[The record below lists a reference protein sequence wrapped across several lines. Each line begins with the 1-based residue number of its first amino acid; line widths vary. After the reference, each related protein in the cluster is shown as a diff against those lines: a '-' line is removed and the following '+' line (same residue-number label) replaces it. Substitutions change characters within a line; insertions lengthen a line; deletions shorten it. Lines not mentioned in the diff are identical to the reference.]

1 LRGAER
7 GREKRTRDRLDSRGA
22 CVVMRKMHVKF
33 YGSSKKRKRL
43 GEKNARLRAEY
54 KIKTAETEEFPGCSV
69 SGYDSAADGQPVSDL
84 PLPSETELYHD
95 VQKGRGR
102 KRRRIAAV
110 LACAALLGVGAY
122 AALEIWSRPPE
133 VNTEGPTVQSTPSAA
148 PVPTAAAAAPEPT
161 PTQTPAPADGRRPGV
176 YTFLAFGKDQV
187 ALNTDTIMAGRLDT
201 TEGRLDVVSIPRDT
215 LANVKWGVKRINAVY
230 ANAGKNG
237 EGSVEGF
244 LDAIED
250 ILGFRP
256 DNYILIN
263 IEAFKEM
270 VDTVGGISYDVPRD
284 MFYDAPDQ
292 NLHIAIRKGPQRLN
306 GEDALNVVRFRV
318 GNQGSGYPNG
328 DIGRI
333 ETQHGFLLAA
343 ARQML
348 SLGNIPNLPALIRII
363 TDNVETDLT
372 EGNLV
377 FYAQEFL
384 KLDAEN
390 IRFHTLPTD
399 LVSIRGG
406 SYVSIR
412 LDEWLEMVNAYLNP
426 FTQEITEENVNILT
440 TTNGWS
446 FASTTGSVPSLESF
460 IDYNHPPA

>member
-1 LRGAER
+1 
-7 GREKRTRDRLDSRGA
+7 
-22 CVVMRKMHVKF
+22 MKF
-33 YGSSKKRKRL
+33 YGSSKNTKRL
-43 GEKNARLRAEY
+43 GEKNARRRE
-54 KIKTAETEEFPGCSV
+54 KHITNPAETEDFSKGCSV
-69 SGYDSAADGQPVSDL
+69 SGYDSDADGEPVSGL
-84 PLPSETELYHD
+84 PLPSEKELSQD
-95 VQKGRGR
+95 IRKGRGR
-102 KRRRIAAV
+102 RRRKIAAV
-110 LACAALLGVGAY
+110 LACVALLGAGAY
-122 AALEIWSRPPE
+122 AGLEIWSRPPE
-133 VNTEGPTVQSTPSAA
+133 VNTEGPTVQSVPSAA
-148 PVPTAAAAAPEPT
+148 PTHAAAATPAPT
-161 PTQTPAPADGRRPGV
+161 PDPTPADGRKPGT

-187 ALNTDTIMAGRLDT
+187 ALNTDTIMVGKLDLS
-201 TEGRLDVVSIPRDT
+201 EGRLDIVSIPRDT

-230 ANAGKNG
+230 ANAGENG
-237 EGSVEGF
+237 KGSVEG
-244 LDAIED
+244 LMDAIED
-250 ILGFRP
+250 ILGYPP

-263 IEAFKEM
+263 LEAFKEM
-270 VDTVGGISYDVPRD
+270 VDAVGGISYDVPRD

-318 GNQGSGYPNG
+318 GNQGTGYPNG

-363 TDNVETDLT
+363 VDNVETDLT
-372 EGNLV
+372 ESNLV

-384 KLDAEN
+384 KLDEEN

-412 LDEWLEMVNAYLNP
+412 LEEWLEMVNAYLNP
-426 FTQEITEENVNILT
+426 FTQEISEKNVNILT
-440 TTNGWS
+440 TKNGWS
-446 FASTTGSVPSLESF
+446 FASTTGSAPSVESF
-460 IDYNHPPA
+460 IDYNNPPA